1 MKERENPQ
9 CLSALGSKV
18 MKKTKAKSKHGG
30 KRHGAGRK
38 PMGTV
43 PGRQLP
49 WRIPGDDYARTV
61 AAVKAMSGPG
71 REPGRVIVDA
81 IDAAARADVSQGRA
95 TDTLGRG

>member
-49 WRIPGDDYARTV
+49 WRIPGERYAATIE
-61 AAVKAMSGPG
+61 AVKAH
-71 REPGRVIVDA
+71 
-81 IDAAARADVSQGRA
+81 AAASGRPPGIVIADAVAMLPR
-95 TDTLGRG
+95 